1 VGFLEPK
8 PGIPPSPSHLADL
21 LSAIKSQGAKGIIYT
36 PYEDE
41 QAPDW
46 LAERGS
52 IQKAMV
58 ADTVGADN
66 DKDLFQFY
74 QQIVDQLLK
83 LQGGGK

>member
-1 VGFLEPK
+1 VR
-8 PGIPPSPSHLADL
+8 
-21 LSAIKSQGAKGIIYT
+21 GIIYS

-41 QAPDW
+41 QAPEW
-46 LAERGS
+46 LSERGG
-52 IQKAMV
+52 IPKVMI